1 MNKLMAILTVV
12 SIGLL
17 VLCLLLVYVVIDSS
31 VSLDHARSQQREV
44 SKERSALRQLTLDL
58 STDMNKSEIRALLA
72 SKYKGSH
79 IVKEEDANT
88 IFVDGV
94 GLRFQGDDLTDI
106 VFMSEGGAK
115 EEKK

>member
-1 MNKLMAILTVV
+1 MNKLMVILTVV

-17 VLCLLLVYVVIDSS
+17 VLCLFLLYVVVDRS
-31 VSLDHARSQQREV
+31 VSLDHARSQQREI
-44 SKERSALRQLTLDL
+44 SKERSVLRQLILDL
-58 STDMNKSEIRALLA
+58 STAMKKSEIKTLLG

-79 IVKEEDANT
+79 IVKEEDGNT

-94 GLRFQGDDLTDI
+94 GLRFHGEDLTDI